1 MPVHKNSD
9 GTYQWGNHGKKY
21 QRKSDAIKQMKAAF
35 ANGYKESFTFE
46 SSQYNT
52 VDEAE
57 KAYDDYLTG
66 HISNV
71 SKALDVLLEL
81 NIDFI
86 NSNEDKLRKIVSK
99 HDASKYGK
107 SEYEPYRKHFYP
119 INEDEK
125 LETEAFDK
133 ACSHHIKVNKH
144 HWQYWLD
151 DDGNLGIP
159 DKDEYLLYT
168 VERLCDWL
176 AMSGQREQV
185 PNDWYNANREDVVM
199 PDYAFKLCDEVM
211 SKVPEDYSSK
221 MWKVTRG
228 KLDESFD
235 YKSLKPKIE
244 DTDNDRAG
252 VDMYKEKIKNGE
264 HRKVLI
270 NSDNEILDGNH
281 TITAYQELGIKPKY
295 IYRGER
301 PDFYKAAV
309 ETNGDAEKAI
319 DIMIKN
325 GTAKLVEDVQYTK
338 ESSLEGN
345 SISVIAYH
353 ATSSEPFDSF
363 DFTKHVTGMTHGDGA
378 YFTTKMSEIDSL
390 SKGVINV
397 KYVLKAKVTLK
408 HPYNFKNEDLSDKYE
423 EIVKLDDIHRDYEK
437 ETSYIKEKI
446 LRGGTVAFYYLD
458 DLSERLNLNVSDLM
472 KKLGYDGIIDGDY
485 IVAYSNDQIE
495 MIEWK
500 KYSTNESVGPSVKY
514 LKKHF
519 KNIKFNSNF
528 SSAEIINESI
538 NSDIT
543 GRILNDILLQFQMRA
558 VQSPFK
564 KTEFTIL
571 SKNDKK
577 VGKAYFTY
585 PYDISIYVFGNKT
598 KLNVPNNFDENDTQ
612 YDNLID
618 SYRNEFSKLLNANRK
633 TSPKSNDNKVQLSL
647 DLDESDIPDDKQ
659 SFKDFVIKGLEPSSK
674 YIKSYKLAKENSH
687 GQWGVFIYCY
697 PSLDKQTGIF
707 YDGYSTY
714 ISYDENN
721 NYDFIFELTND
732 EITSM
737 YDNDRTRVFY
747 ESYNIMNEQIDSGG
761 YIFDNKIPRYDITP
775 PTGYRFM
782 YHNTSPDNLDSID
795 KNGLIVGNRYAD
807 NSESGIWCDD
817 NNPSSVGYGGC
828 TITFLVTED
837 EANKAR
843 VNNTQYL
850 FYKDIPRKDIVF
862 IDRVLYSPIKCKV
875 SNLNE
880 FIEQYGESKTVSVL
894 SKWVPKVELDSIIK
908 LLKNEHLIENFKVLR
923 SKKGYLV
930 EANMNQLK
938 RKTLAEDPTR
948 AKKSKHVQS
957 KYIGISKYGV
967 LNFMTTSET
976 HSGVQWYQEIQFPS
990 FQGFMNIVE
999 SGDTVDAVD
1008 VKKAMSSDNIKISC
1022 FTEDTLIKTSSGMK
1036 KIKDVQVGDKVL
1048 THTGKY
1054 QEVLQTFEN
1063 DYSGDMIEINGVK
1076 STPNHPYLV
1085 LLPDG
1090 TTDWKMACE
1099 ITTDMQLLEPEV
1111 SE

>member
-86 NSNEDKLRKIVSK
+86 NNNEDKLRKIVSK

-144 HWQYWLD
+144 HWQYWFD
-151 DDGNLGIP
+151 DDGNLDIP

-185 PNDWYNANREDVVM
+185 PDDWYNANREDVVM

-228 KLDESFD
+228 KLD
-235 YKSLKPKIE
+235 
-244 DTDNDRAG
+244 
-252 VDMYKEKIKNGE
+252 
-264 HRKVLI
+264 
-270 NSDNEILDGNH
+270 
-281 TITAYQELGIKPKY
+281 
-295 IYRGER
+295 
-301 PDFYKAAV
+301 
-309 ETNGDAEKAI
+309 
-319 DIMIKN
+319 
-325 GTAKLVEDVQYTK
+325 
-338 ESSLEGN
+338 
-345 SISVIAYH
+345 
-353 ATSSEPFDSF
+353 
-363 DFTKHVTGMTHGDGA
+363 
-378 YFTTKMSEIDSL
+378 
-390 SKGVINV
+390 
-397 KYVLKAKVTLK
+397 
-408 HPYNFKNEDLSDKYE
+408 
-423 EIVKLDDIHRDYEK
+423 
-437 ETSYIKEKI
+437 
-446 LRGGTVAFYYLD
+446 
-458 DLSERLNLNVSDLM
+458 
-472 KKLGYDGIIDGDY
+472 
-485 IVAYSNDQIE
+485 
-495 MIEWK
+495 
-500 KYSTNESVGPSVKY
+500 ESVGPSVKY

-585 PYDISIYVFGNKT
+585 PYDISVYVFGNKT

-618 SYRNEFSKLLNANRK
+618 SYRNEFSKLLNASRK
-633 TSPKSNDNKVQLSL
+633 TSSKSNDSKVQLGL

-721 NYDFIFELTND
+721 NYDFIFEITND
-732 EITSM
+732 EITSR

-747 ESYNIMNEQIDSGG
+747 ESYNIMNEQVDSGG

-775 PTGYRFM
+775 PAGYRFM

-837 EANKAR
+837 EANKAK

-862 IDRVLYSPIKCKV
+862 IDRVLYSPLKCKV

-908 LLKNEHLIENFKVLR
+908 LLKSEHLIENFKVLR

-967 LNFMTTSET
+967 LNFMTSSES
-976 HSGVQWYQEIQFPS
+976 HSGVQWYQEVQFPS

-1008 VKKAMSSDNIKISC
+1008 VKKAMMSDNIKISC
-1022 FTEDTLIKTSSGMK
+1022 FTEDVIVKTLDGDK
-1036 KIKDVQVGDKVL
+1036 KIKDIKVGDKVL

-1063 DYSGDMIEINGVK
+1063 DYAGDMIEINGIK

-1090 TTDWKMACE
+1090 TVDWKMACE
-1099 ITTDMQLLEPEV
+1099 ITEGMQLLEPKET
-1111 SE
+1111 E